1 MKLIKPAAVA
11 VSAVALAVLPSVTA
25 AAHGGGNPFKNCTAA
40 YDAGHSNIP
49 ASSPHYGTHLDRD
62 GDGIG
67 CDKPPADF
75 VPAPEEEK
83 SKGGEESSGA
93 EESTGQEQ
101 GGTELAETGGD
112 DTTPYIAGAGVAVL
126 LAGVGLVAARRR
138 RATTD

>member
-11 VSAVALAVLPSVTA
+11 VSALALAVLPSVTA
-25 AAHGGGNPFKNCTAA
+25 SAHGGGNPFENCTAA
-40 YDAGHSNIP
+40 YEAGHSNIP
-49 ASSPHYGTHLDRD
+49 ESSSHYAPKLDRD
-62 GDGIG
+62 RDGVG

-75 VPAPEEEK
+75 VPAPAEDE
-83 SKGGEESSGA
+83 SKGGEESSGV

-101 GGTELAETGGD
+101 DGTELAETGGD

-138 RATTD
+138 RATD